1 MKLRT
6 HFLIAKIASEN
17 SGFTFWERNVFCVG
31 SLIPDFSP
39 MQFIHRHFYAK
50 SGEYVEKKLKQI
62 SGRNSL
68 LVLMVYGKMAHY
80 VSDFCCSVHSGGGIG
95 NIHEH
100 IQYERALNYYALE
113 NYELMKYQ
121 CMEQIKQQSLK
132 NILNQYN
139 NSIKSDFHTDLTF
152 AIKACIEVC
161 EMTKSTSYAQNSY
174 AGIQSSIIDETVY
187 YGCSDHGI

>member
-17 SGFTFWERNVFCVG
+17 SGFTFWERSVFCVG
-31 SLIPDFSP
+31 SLIPDLSP

-50 SGEYVEKKLKQI
+50 SGKYVEKKLKQI
-62 SGRNSL
+62 SGKNSL
-68 LVLMVYGKMAHY
+68 LGLMVYGKMAHY

-95 NIHEH
+95 DIHEH

-113 NYELMKYQ
+113 NYELLKSE

-132 NILNQYN
+132 NVLNQYN
-139 NSIKSDFHTDLTF
+139 HSIKSDLHNDLIF
-152 AIKACIEVC
+152 AIKACVEVC
-161 EMTKSTSYAQNSY
+161 EMTKYTSYSQNSC
-174 AGIQSSIIDETVY
+174 AGIQSSIIDAAVHY
-187 YGCSDHGI
+187 SCSDSGV